1 MKFYAGIDLHS
12 NNCVVVIIDEE
23 GKLIYQKR
31 LENNLTIIEQALNN
45 YKSNMVGIV
54 IESTFN
60 WYWLVDG
67 LMDHGYQVHLANTTA
82 IQQYSGM
89 KHTND
94 FTDAMWLAELLRL
107 GLLPEGYI
115 YPKEER
121 ALRDLLRKRG
131 QLVQQRTQNILTLQ
145 TSIYRNTGT
154 KISGNKIASSMTEEI
169 IELFKDKNVQF
180 AAACNLKIIQLL
192 NEEIKRLEKIIIK
205 QAKHKS
211 AFKNLKSVPGIGDI
225 LSLTI
230 LLETGD
236 IKRFDNVG
244 NFSSYCRCV
253 DSKKVSNGK
262 KKGENNRKNG
272 NKYLSWAFIEAAN
285 FAIRYNEK
293 IKKYYQRKLS
303 KTKQVIAIKTIA
315 HKIARACY
323 YIMRNDVKF
332 EIDKAFA

>member
-1 MKFYAGIDLHS
+1 MPFYAGIDLHS

-54 IESTFN
+54 VESTFN

-67 LMDHGYQVHLANTTA
+67 LMEHGYQVHLANTTA

-94 FTDAMWLAELLRL
+94 FTDAMLLAELLRL

-169 IELFKDKNVQF
+169 IELFQDKNVQF
-180 AAACNLKIIQLL
+180 AAASNLKIIQLL

-272 NKYLSWAFIEAAN
+272 NKYLSWSFIEAAN